1 MSDPSAPPESP
12 ADLEEAAMP
21 FLTLVSSLLVL
32 LIFGIAGLAIYR
44 QLERER
50 ELAAPVPAEEA
61 LRLMR
66 DNQEK
71 RLSTAGYDRTTN
83 STYIPITTAMER
95 LAESK
100 GAKK

>member
-12 ADLEEAAMP
+12 ADLEEATMP
-21 FLTLVSSLLVL
+21 FMTLVSSLLVL
-32 LIFGIAGLAIYR
+32 LVFAIAGVAIYHR
-44 QLERER
+44 LERER

-71 RLSTAGYDRTTN
+71 RLSSSGYDRTTN
-83 STYIPITTAMER
+83 TSYIPVTTAMER
-95 LAESK
+95 LARSK